1 MKTMAKFEKET
12 RHRLYVFIKKKTV
25 DSAKC
30 GTTARAHDAFCPPTH
45 AWRVNCP
52 FNCPIHS
59 PSTSMTHH
67 CPISAQIGLVITN
80 HVREFS
86 YSFDWYIIA
95 CAVSLHQQSSQR
107 VWPRGFKT
115 LKIVFPLFPIWD
127 TPLGAQN
134 EKKICQA
141 VLDLKEMNMWLFQM
155 TNLALEFTLF

>member
-1 MKTMAKFEKET
+1 MRDNNARTWRVLSTYTGMTCELSLLTVLLHCSITSMT
-12 RHRLYVFIKKKTV
+12 RKLSYYTFQIQ
-25 DSAKC
+25 
-30 GTTARAHDAFCPPTH
+30 
-45 AWRVNCP
+45 AWRVY
-52 FNCPIHS
+52 S
-59 PSTSMTHH
+59 
-67 CPISAQIGLVITN
+67 PISAQIGLVIAN

-115 LKIVFPLFPIWD
+115 LKIVFPLFPLLD

-141 VLDLKEMNMWLFQM
+141 VLDLKKMNMWLFQV